1 MRTKSCTEFYN
12 EKDLQECTYAD
23 IKQNKHGI
31 YFSLPYFIGCKI
43 STPTNE
49 GYIIRFS
56 WREFYT
62 TTEGRLHRENTVQ
75 DKMSRLYT
83 PIEAAIILLQQSIT
97 NQDMKYAHG
106 AKALLQELKNLGTPR
121 QLSIF

>member
-1 MRTKSCTEFYN
+1 MRTKSYSEFYN
-12 EKDLQECTYAD
+12 EKDLQECTYSD
-23 IKQNKHGI
+23 VKQNKHGI
-31 YFSLPYFIGCKI
+31 YFSLPYYIGCKI

-49 GYIIRFS
+49 DYIIRFC

-62 TTEGRLHRENTVQ
+62 TSRGHNHREGMVQ
-75 DKMSRLYT
+75 DKISRLYT
-83 PIEAAIILLQQSIT
+83 PIEAAIIFLQQSIT
-97 NQDMKYAHG
+97 NHDMEFARG